1 MGWMLSS
8 AVLTLTVIVLRCAL
22 RGRISPR
29 TQYAL
34 WLLVLVRLL
43 IPVSFGASS
52 LSVMNA
58 LPERVQVVRS
68 DTKPLDGGTEATP
81 AAPVQ
86 DAAGPASP
94 DSTRSSQPD
103 AMPAAAAPAGGRTAV
118 RWETLAGAVWLA
130 GTAAVGTVFLA
141 ANLHFYGTLRR
152 SRRKIECPGAGLPV
166 YESRAIETPCLFG
179 LFRPAVYITPEAAA
193 DGETLRYA
201 LAHERTHC
209 RHGDH
214 LWALLRGACLALHW
228 WGPLVWW
235 AAELSRRDAEL
246 ACDEDAVR
254 GLGEHERAA
263 YGRTLIRMTCEKRA
277 APLLTATM
285 MTDSGRGLRERI
297 ALLVKRP
304 KTTARAAFA
313 VLAVLSLSAACTFTG
328 GTSGAP
334 AEPGAVREEAGR
346 AGGILL
352 PDAEPYAPANNMEPD
367 TVSADAMGKVL
378 CDETMP
384 DGTRIVCYWEPR
396 SEYTKYWA
404 VRRGDTLL
412 RFCAEDSAYGGE
424 YGAEPFSNV
433 LGQDGFRILG
443 PRGAGYFAY
452 DYYVLDGEGV
462 PRLLAGCANHVEE
475 ADFNGD
481 GETDLRWFY
490 HGGREITTCF
500 RYDGGLYTSP
510 AYTPT
515 FETDRYLA
523 AYGSAVRLTLLADSG
538 AVDGSMD
545 LPEGAYGLNLLE
557 ELTCTPLE
565 TAYAGSGR
573 TIRLW
578 LAGQEDSYFEFYEGT
593 DVVGYFG
600 GLGEGYYEAA
610 DVKDELLDA
619 QIREARATW
628 GYDPAGFAVQ
638 ADTATLY
645 GQVLTWYDEMAF
657 RALCEQAES
666 TPVPDRGQTWQE
678 AAQEWM
684 DAYQEVHLSVPS
696 GSPEKFTW
704 VKNVITPK
712 DDVTELLRQQGE
724 IDENVYC
731 FGLTVVFVPENE
743 LALVYNMAGNTDAY
757 GDPNNGYPV
766 FEDAE
771 VPDGAYIYSRQ
782 CRITREADGWHGSI
796 EGTGGY

>member
-8 AVLTLTVIVLRCAL
+8 AVLTLTVIALRCAL

-43 IPVSFGASS
+43 VPVSFGVSS

-152 SRRKIECPGAGLPV
+152 SRRKIKCQEAGLPV
-166 YESRAIETPCLFG
+166 YESCAIETPCLFG
-179 LFRPAVYITPEAAA
+179 LFHPAVYITPEAAA

-228 WGPLVWW
+228 WDPLVWW

-285 MTDSGRGLRERI
+285 MTDSARGLRERI

-367 TVSADAMGKVL
+367 TVSADAMGEVL
-378 CDETMP
+378 YDATMP
-384 DGTRIVCYWEPR
+384 DGTRIVCYWEPG

-545 LPEGAYGLNLLE
+545 LPEGAYGLHLLE

-600 GLGEGYYEAA
+600 GSGAAFYEVGGIADALRVGYFISDSPAQDGETFFDLMMRLYREKEFDTRRGAA
-610 DVKDELLDA
+610 E
-619 QIREARATW
+619 Q
-628 GYDPAGFAVQ
+628 
-638 ADTATLY
+638 TLI
-645 GQVLTWYDEMAF
+645 
-657 RALCEQAES
+657 S
-666 TPVPDRGQTWQE
+666 DRGQTLRE
-678 AAQEWM
+678 AAQEWA
-684 DAYQEVHLSVPS
+684 DTYWRAWSAVPEESIFYCRFVKAEVYSFLSDEENEQMRMLGKLDENEYGFYMTGYLVPAHAEKLLWIFGGDGMTPAEADISVPQGTCS
-696 GSPEKFTW
+696 VFYRCKLVRTDGGWRGVVIGNGSW
-704 VKNVITPK
+704 
-712 DDVTELLRQQGE
+712 
-724 IDENVYC
+724 
-731 FGLTVVFVPENE
+731 
-743 LALVYNMAGNTDAY
+743 
-757 GDPNNGYPV
+757 
-766 FEDAE
+766 
-771 VPDGAYIYSRQ
+771 
-782 CRITREADGWHGSI
+782 
-796 EGTGGY
+796 